1 MATAR
6 SGWWRGLQRW
16 LWRLLCLWLLVSLFS
31 VLLLRFVNPP
41 YWSWRLARAIEPP
54 GKITQVQQQWQ
65 PLSAI
70 SRHLQLAV
78 IASEDQRFPEHFG
91 FDFKQIGDAIAD
103 ARKGDG
109 LRGASTISQQTA
121 KNLFMW
127 PSRSFVRKGLEA
139 WFTLLIELCWDKQR
153 ILEVYLNVVE
163 FGPGIYGADAAAH
176 HYFHKPASRLSRYEA
191 ALLAAILPNPWHYRI
206 APPSAYMAERA
217 DWISTQMRQLGQIT
231 LQKLD

>member
-1 MATAR
+1 MTSAGN
-6 SGWWRGLQRW
+6 GWWRQLRRW
-16 LWRLLCLWLLVSLFS
+16 LWRLLLLWLGLSLLS

-41 YWSWRLARAIEPP
+41 YWSWRLARAIDPP
-54 GKITQVQQQWQ
+54 AKISQIRHDWR

-70 SRHLQLAV
+70 SHNLQLAV

-91 FDFKQIGDAIAD
+91 FDFKQINDAIAD

-139 WFTLLIELCWDKQR
+139 WFTVLLELCWDKQR

-163 FGPGIYGADAAAH
+163 FGPGIYGAEAAAEY
-176 HYFHKPASRLSRYEA
+176 YFHKPAAKLSSYQS
-191 ALLAAILPNPWHYRI
+191 ALLAAMLPNPWHYRI
-206 APPSAYMAERA
+206 APPSPYMEQRA
-217 DWISTQMRQLGQIT
+217 DWITTQMRQLGQIT